1 MPIALT
7 LLFLSGV
14 LVLASAIFFAS
25 ALRARR
31 QEQGADMDTIT
42 YPRFRPNVCFCLNS
56 LSRKHGIQ
64 GQLERGEPY
73 RTMAEDGA
81 PLLFN
86 SSGERDAK
94 LSDIRSRLANGTLDY
109 RTNPIDS
116 KGEK

>member
-7 LLFLSGV
+7 LLFLSGA
-14 LVLASAIFFAS
+14 LGLASAIFFIT
-25 ALRARR
+25 ALRLKRR
-31 QEQGADMDTIT
+31 DKGADMDTIT

-86 SSGERDAK
+86 SPSERDAK
-94 LSDIRSRLANGTLDY
+94 LSDIRSRLASGTLEY
-109 RTNPIDS
+109 STKAVMP
-116 KGEK
+116 